1 MDAESRTK
9 NGDCCKEV
17 AEISELTFAPTA
29 REDTFKLFM
38 ALATLMNWDLRQLD
52 VRSAFTNAMLIITS
66 PIVDCPV
73 SVLSQNDEFVI
84 PYIAFALNSS
94 SILLVRFV

>member
-52 VRSAFTNAMLIITS
+52 VRSAFTNAMLIERVYVYS
-66 PIVDCPV
+66 
-73 SVLSQNDEFVI
+73 
-84 PYIAFALNSS
+84 NSS
-94 SILLVRFV
+94 LQIAESPVWTEAISTKLELGLLKETD